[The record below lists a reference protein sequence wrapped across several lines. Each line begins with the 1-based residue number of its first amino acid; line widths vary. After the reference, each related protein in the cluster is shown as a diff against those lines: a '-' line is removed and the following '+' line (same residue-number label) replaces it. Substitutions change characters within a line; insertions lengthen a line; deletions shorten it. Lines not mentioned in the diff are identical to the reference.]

1 MVNGIK
7 GGKKRTRH
15 IVLAVSLAI
24 VVLII
29 VNGVLKGHRALPVQ
43 CEYPQLTSI
52 IQTIPANG
60 KVQPVIE
67 VKISP
72 DVSGEIVE
80 LNVKEGDFVHEG
92 DLLLKIKQ
100 DVYLSAVERAQASLN
115 STRAQYKQQQA
126 QMVQLEAAYARA
138 GKLLSK
144 QAIAKSEYESAK
156 AQYEAGKEQL
166 RACEYN
172 IQSYKAALKEAN
184 ENLVKTTIYAP
195 MDGTISKLSVEKGER
210 VVGTGQMAGTE
221 MLRIADLGNM
231 EVMVDVNENDIIKI
245 NLADTAVVEIDA
257 YPETRFKGVVTQIAS
272 SSKSAGTTADQ
283 VTNFEVKVLILPES
297 YMHLAK
303 ENSMPLRPGMS
314 ASVSIQTLRHD
325 NALVI
330 PLQSITTRSGLID
343 SLDYA
348 SSVHQQVFV
357 LENGKAQA
365 REIRTGI
372 QDVLQVEV
380 TGGIDK
386 DTKIITGPFNAINKE
401 LRSGVKVSEK

>member
-1 MVNGIK
+1 MANNIK
-7 GGKKRTRH
+7 KGKKKTGR
-15 IVLAVSLAI
+15 IVLVAAFI
-24 VVLII
+24 VVVLLI
-29 VNGVLKGHRALPVQ
+29 VNGVLKGNKAVSV
-43 CEYPQLTSI
+43 ESAYPQVSGIT
-52 IQTIPANG
+52 QTIPANG

-100 DVYLSAVERAQASLN
+100 DVYQSAVERAEASLN
-115 STRAQYKQQQA
+115 STRAQYKQQKA
-126 QMVQLEAAYARA
+126 QMVQLEAAHARA
-138 GKLLSK
+138 EKLLSK

-172 IQSYKAALKEAN
+172 IRSYQAALKEAR

-231 EVMVDVNENDIIKI
+231 EVLVDVNENDIIKI
-245 NLADTAVVEIDA
+245 NLSDSAVVEVDA
-257 YPETRFKGVVTQIAS
+257 YPGTKFKGMVTQIAS
-272 SSKSAGTTADQ
+272 SSKSAGTSVDQ

-297 YMHLAK
+297 YQHLIK
-303 ENSMPLRPGMS
+303 DGSMPLRPGMS
-314 ASVSIQTLRHD
+314 ASVSIETLRHD

-330 PLQSITTRSGLID
+330 PLQAITTRSGLID
-343 SLDYA
+343 SLNYGSA
-348 SSVHQQVFV
+348 VHQQVFV
-357 LENGKAQA
+357 VENGKVQA

-380 TGGIDK
+380 IDGIDK
-386 DTKIITGPFNAINKE
+386 DTKIVIGPFNAINKE
-401 LRSGVKVSEK
+401 LRSGSKVSEK

>member
-1 MVNGIK
+1 MAKDIK
-7 GGKKRTRH
+7 KGKKKTGR
-15 IVLAVSLAI
+15 IVLVAALVI
-24 VVLII
+24 VVLLI
-29 VNGVLKGHRALPVQ
+29 VNGVLKGNKAVSV
-43 CEYPQLTSI
+43 ESAYPQITSI
-52 IQTIPANG
+52 TQTIPANG

-100 DVYLSAVERAQASLN
+100 DVYQSAVERAEASLN
-115 STRAQYKQQQA
+115 STRAQYQQQKA
-126 QMVQLEAAYARA
+126 QMVQLEAAHARA
-138 GKLLSK
+138 EKLLSK

-172 IQSYKAALKEAN
+172 IHSYQAALKEAR

-245 NLADTAVVEIDA
+245 GLSDSAVVEVDA
-257 YPETRFKGVVTQIAS
+257 YPDTKFKGLVTQIAS
-272 SSKSAGTTADQ
+272 SSKSAGTSVDQ

-297 YMHLAK
+297 YQHLIK
-303 ENSMPLRPGMS
+303 DGSMPLRPGMS
-314 ASVSIQTLRHD
+314 ASVSIETLRHD

-330 PLQSITTRSGLID
+330 PLQAITTRSGLID
-343 SLDYA
+343 SLNYGSA
-348 SSVHQQVFV
+348 VHQQVFV
-357 LENGKAQA
+357 VENGKVQA

-380 TGGIDK
+380 TDGIDK
-386 DTKIITGPFNAINKE
+386 DTKIVTGPFNAINKE
-401 LRSGVKVSEK
+401 LKSGTKVSEK